1 MEAIYE
7 NCVKIKSRA
16 GIEYTGLLHSIDTE
30 HSTVT
35 LKRVHLSDSLTEGP
49 VNIRSNSFDYVIF
62 RGGDIE
68 DVQLSF
74 KVRRTITPA
83 HDDAIVRVNSRPF
96 IMNTGY
102 NCWATSGNL
111 RHDPAIVR
119 IDQKANADVSFPAEK
134 NTIDVTSVSENDDRQ
149 SQPGK
154 SSTEFKRK
162 AVPQRRRSARPGR
175 SRSNLGYSVRSLKL
189 CTSERRCQ
197 SAEGGLSFSASQQS
211 VHTQCSGDTVNNDD
225 TQRMKENIPNTTDQM
240 RVYDK
245 QHSFFDR
252 LSSGIEGSR
261 PASKHMSP
269 SMDTRSKTNEHQL
282 FPGRS
287 SRRICYHL
295 YPQEGF
301 GLQPNDT
308 YSLPYYSS
316 VHSQTHPN
324 IHPAYQFQYTAPY
337 SYRQQLSLFNAPY
350 FINWQH
356 DYNPVRYT
364 IV

>member
-35 LKRVHLSDSLTEGP
+35 LKRVHLSDSPTEGP

-102 NCWATSGNL
+102 NCWALNGNL
-111 RHDPAIVR
+111 KHDPAIVR
-119 IDQKANADVSFPAEK
+119 IDQKANADISFPAEK
-134 NTIDVTSVSENDDRQ
+134 
-149 SQPGK
+149 
-154 SSTEFKRK
+154 STVDSTW
-162 AVPQRRRSARPGR
+162 AAHQ
-175 SRSNLGYSVRSLKL
+175 SVR
-189 CTSERRCQ
+189 TR
-197 SAEGGLSFSASQQS
+197 
-211 VHTQCSGDTVNNDD
+211 CSGDTVNYDD
-225 TQRMKENIPNTTDQM
+225 MQRMKESIPSTTDQI

-252 LSSGIEGSR
+252 LSSGIEGR
-261 PASKHMSP
+261 VIILDIHL
-269 SMDTRSKTNEHQL
+269 KTPDLHAFHGVGTN
-282 FPGRS
+282 
-287 SRRICYHL
+287 
-295 YPQEGF
+295 
-301 GLQPNDT
+301 
-308 YSLPYYSS
+308 
-316 VHSQTHPN
+316 
-324 IHPAYQFQYTAPY
+324 
-337 SYRQQLSLFNAPY
+337 
-350 FINWQH
+350 
-356 DYNPVRYT
+356 
-364 IV
+364 

>member
-35 LKRVHLSDSLTEGP
+35 LKSVHLSDSLIEGP
-49 VNIRSNSFDYVIF
+49 VNNRFNSFDYVIF

-96 IMNTGY
+96 ITNTG
-102 NCWATSGNL
+102 NNL

-119 IDQKANADVSFPAEK
+119 IDQKASTAVSFPAEK
-134 NTIDVTSVSENDDRQ
+134 NTVDVTSVSENGDRQ

-154 SSTEFKRK
+154 SSTGFHRG

-175 SRSNLGYSVRSLKL
+175 SRSNLDHSVRSLKP
-189 CTSERRCQ
+189 CASDRRCQ
-197 SAEGGLSFSASQQS
+197 SAEGGLSFPAAQQS
-211 VHTQCSGDTVNNDD
+211 VHTQCSGGTVNNDD
-225 TQRMKENIPNTTDQM
+225 TQRMKEYIPNTTDQM

-269 SMDTRSKTNEHQL
+269 SLDTKSTTNEHQL
-282 FPGRS
+282 LPGKS
-287 SRRICYHL
+287 SRRICYHS

-308 YSLPYYSS
+308 YSMPYYAS

-337 SYRQQLSLFNAPY
+337 NYRQQLSLFNAPY
-350 FINWQH
+350 FLNWQH
-356 DYNPVRYT
+356 DYNPIRYT

>member
-35 LKRVHLSDSLTEGP
+35 LKRVHLSDSPTEGP

-102 NCWATSGNL
+102 NCWALNGNL
-111 RHDPAIVR
+111 KHDPAIVR
-119 IDQKANADVSFPAEK
+119 IDQKANADISFPAEK
-134 NTIDVTSVSENDDRQ
+134 STVDSTWANGDRQ
-149 SQPGK
+149 SQPGMG
-154 SSTEFKRK
+154 STEFHRK
-162 AVPQRRRSARPGR
+162 GVPQRRRSARPGR
-175 SRSNLGYSVRSLKL
+175 SRSNLEHSVRSLKL
-189 CTSERRCQ
+189 CASDRRCQ
-197 SAEGGLSFSASQQS
+197 SAEAAHQS
-211 VHTQCSGDTVNNDD
+211 VRTRCSGDTVNYDD
-225 TQRMKENIPNTTDQM
+225 MQRMKESIPSTTDQI

-261 PASKHMSP
+261 PASKRMSP
-269 SMDTRSKTNEHQL
+269 SLDTNSKTNEHQL
-282 FPGRS
+282 LPGKS
-287 SRRICYHL
+287 SRRICYHS
-295 YPQEGF
+295 YPQEGM

-308 YSLPYYSS
+308 YSMHHYSS
-316 VHSQTHPN
+316 VHSQTHPY

-337 SYRQQLSLFNAPY
+337 TYRQQLSLFNEPY
-350 FINWQH
+350 FFNWQH
-356 DYNPVRYT
+356 VYNPVRYT

>member
-1 MEAIYE
+1 MQSELQNYQEFVGLIVLLQPSSQMEAIYE

-35 LKRVHLSDSLTEGP
+35 LKREGP

-134 NTIDVTSVSENDDRQ
+134 NTIDVTS
-149 SQPGK
+149 
-154 SSTEFKRK
+154 
-162 AVPQRRRSARPGR
+162 
-175 SRSNLGYSVRSLKL
+175 
-189 CTSERRCQ
+189 
-197 SAEGGLSFSASQQS
+197 ASQQS

-252 LSSGIEGSR
+252 LSSGIEGR
-261 PASKHMSP
+261 RL
-269 SMDTRSKTNEHQL
+269 MDQIWSDDL
-282 FPGRS
+282 I
-287 SRRICYHL
+287 SRRELTTSVRIRVS
-295 YPQEGF
+295 GAV
-301 GLQPNDT
+301 
-308 YSLPYYSS
+308 SLAGVTRAIDMS
-316 VHSQTHPN
+316 
-324 IHPAYQFQYTAPY
+324 F
-337 SYRQQLSLFNAPY
+337 
-350 FINWQH
+350 
-356 DYNPVRYT
+356 
-364 IV
+364 